1 MTQFIRAALLGS
13 GLLLNLSA
21 CAGGPTAEPHEDA
34 HEEGEDHDEHADDGE
49 KKGDAPHD
57 DHPDEA
63 ATAQNVLQV
72 SDDLKRDLRVSTVVV
87 SATVGAER
95 VVILGELRAH
105 EDALAS
111 VSAPIPSRVAR
122 VLVSTGA
129 QVRAGEALV
138 ELESVDVG
146 RARATLIAAQAQ
158 ATRAQAALER
168 KRGLGEIISKADLE
182 IAEAEAAVTNAEL
195 RAAEA
200 GLAALGVGRA
210 VPDPADGRFVL
221 RAPIAGTVLDRSVTA
236 GAVIDGEEVLFR
248 LADLSRIQAE
258 AHAYERDAVRLQ
270 VGAHADVT
278 LSALPGVTLS
288 GTVSRLGGEIDVAS
302 RTVGVRIDLPADPR
316 LRPGMAV
323 TATVDAVTSGA
334 EVVSAPSAAL
344 QRLDGGWVVFIPM
357 GADAFEIRPVGRG
370 RDLGANVEV
379 ISGLTPGEVVVL
391 DGAFL
396 LKAETEKRQSGGE
409 ASHEH

>member
-21 CAGGPTAEPHEDA
+21 CSGGPTAEPHEDA

-49 KKGDAPHD
+49 KKGDAPPD

-200 GLAALGVGRA
+200 GLAALGVVARCPTRQMAGSSCGR
-210 VPDPADGRFVL
+210 
-221 RAPIAGTVLDRSVTA
+221 RS
-236 GAVIDGEEVLFR
+236 
-248 LADLSRIQAE
+248 
-258 AHAYERDAVRLQ
+258 
-270 VGAHADVT
+270 
-278 LSALPGVTLS
+278 
-288 GTVSRLGGEIDVAS
+288 
-302 RTVGVRIDLPADPR
+302 
-316 LRPGMAV
+316 
-323 TATVDAVTSGA
+323 
-334 EVVSAPSAAL
+334 
-344 QRLDGGWVVFIPM
+344 
-357 GADAFEIRPVGRG
+357 RG
-370 RDLGANVEV
+370 RSWIARSPPE
-379 ISGLTPGEVVVL
+379 
-391 DGAFL
+391 
-396 LKAETEKRQSGGE
+396 R
-409 ASHEH
+409 